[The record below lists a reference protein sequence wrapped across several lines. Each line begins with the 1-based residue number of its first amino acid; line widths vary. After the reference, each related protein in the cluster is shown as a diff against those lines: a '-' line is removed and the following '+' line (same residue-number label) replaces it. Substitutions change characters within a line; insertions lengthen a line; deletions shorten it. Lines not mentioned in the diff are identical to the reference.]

1 MFGNLDT
8 TYELYFLEIQLKYC
22 TSNQYSSEAHMKTI
36 DEIASLI
43 AEQRKKL
50 GIEQKDMYLRI
61 GMKQQQYQ
69 RIESGND
76 IKLSTLL
83 RVLEGLDLELSINA
97 KNSNVNS
104 AIVGTTIAN
113 KREVDLNDDVDDLD
127 FWFKTKE

>member
-1 MFGNLDT
+1 
-8 TYELYFLEIQLKYC
+8 
-22 TSNQYSSEAHMKTI
+22 MKTI
-36 DEIASLI
+36 NEIANLI
-43 AEQRKKL
+43 TEQRKKL

-104 AIVGTTIAN
+104 AITGTAIAN
-113 KREVDLNDDVDDLD
+113 KSEVDLNDDADDLD
-127 FWFKTKE
+127 FWFKIKE